1 MIALQHNI
9 PVGVEI
15 INKGTEIDVS
25 SRDVVSFVFFV
36 LAPSKVSSPIII
48 FLFPVLFL
56 LFFFWFALWFGW
68 PFGFLP

>member
-56 LFFFWFALWFGW
+56 LFSFWFALWFGW